1 MTRLHFRQSSIAMLV
16 VVFVLSLTVSWNAT
30 AQETMSSLS
39 GKVIDEEG
47 KPVSGL
53 KLAVKPVKINRG
65 REEGPLAP
73 ISSWP
78 STVTDKEGVFSI
90 TNINPVSS
98 RIVMFPEHGSDY
110 EIMSLKLGDITVY
123 TTAFRPHFPVW
134 FGKPTIAIE
143 HGEHLENVVV
153 SVQKPRMR
161 ISGQVILSDGTPLA
175 NKQIYLSVL
184 HRHRDTFLFFFS
196 SGGGGGGSSGRFV
209 KTDAEGYFVTYS
221 PDDEEEY
228 MVLVKYGGVSAKSRW
243 FRMKKGQRKDNL
255 KLRLR
260 GFEKQQLD
268 LSNREKARQALW
280 TVNPKNRHAYRKIE
294 CKSWDDAK
302 AKAQAED
309 AYLVAINDKTEQ
321 KWLEALYSEKVF
333 FWIGLQVP
341 ENEVGWQWNS
351 GESLAYENWGPSGKP
366 NNTPI
371 NEGKIP
377 IALIF
382 STKKWMAIDSK
393 NPLSSMVKQ
402 AIIEKENF

>member
-1 MTRLHFRQSSIAMLV
+1 
-16 VVFVLSLTVSWNAT
+16 
-30 AQETMSSLS
+30 
-39 GKVIDEEG
+39 
-47 KPVSGL
+47 
-53 KLAVKPVKINRG
+53 
-65 REEGPLAP
+65 
-73 ISSWP
+73 
-78 STVTDKEGVFSI
+78 
-90 TNINPVSS
+90 
-98 RIVMFPEHGSDY
+98 
-110 EIMSLKLGDITVY
+110 
-123 TTAFRPHFPVW
+123 
-134 FGKPTIAIE
+134 
-143 HGEHLENVVV
+143 
-153 SVQKPRMR
+153 
-161 ISGQVILSDGTPLA
+161 
-175 NKQIYLSVL
+175 
-184 HRHRDTFLFFFS
+184 
-196 SGGGGGGSSGRFV
+196 
-209 KTDAEGYFVTYS
+209 
-221 PDDEEEY
+221 
-228 MVLVKYGGVSAKSRW
+228 
-243 FRMKKGQRKDNL
+243 MKKGQRKDNL

-393 NPLSSMVKQ
+393 KPLSSMVKQ